1 MTIFTVVCF
10 LVWIY
15 LLSVFTR
22 GKLYFY
28 QFIWGSVGL
37 FVFMMM
43 WIQPVAIRSLT
54 NLVCSAAG
62 VAGRMTGFYE
72 SYSEYSMLFVQHGSE
87 AISLCIDYECS
98 GIIEMMAYV
107 SMLAFFRVY
116 DWMQRIILSV
126 LGCMMIF
133 FANIIRLFVIGTTIY
148 YFGNDAYYIAHTIVG
163 RIIFYALSVI
173 LYYYIFTKSQI
184 VKQKIGGFHYAKN
197 TDTSVQ

>member
-43 WIQPVAIRSLT
+43 WIQPVTIRPLT

-133 FANIIRLFVIGTTIY
+133 FANIIRLFVICTTIY

-163 RIIFYALSVI
+163 RIIFYVLSVI

-197 TDTSVQ
+197 TDTSV

>member
-28 QFIWGSVGL
+28 QFIWGRVGL

-43 WIQPVAIRSLT
+43 WIQPVAIRPLT

-197 TDTSVQ
+197 TDTSV

>member
-43 WIQPVAIRSLT
+43 WIQPVAIRPLT

-116 DWMQRIILSV
+116 EWMQRIILSV

-197 TDTSVQ
+197 TDTSV

>member
-43 WIQPVAIRSLT
+43 WIQPVAIRPLT

-184 VKQKIGGFHYAKN
+184 VKQNIGGFHYAKN
-197 TDTSVQ
+197 TDTSV

>member
-43 WIQPVAIRSLT
+43 WIQPVAIRPLT

-107 SMLAFFRVY
+107 SMLVFFRVY

-197 TDTSVQ
+197 TDTSV

>member
-43 WIQPVAIRSLT
+43 WIQPVAIRPLT
-54 NLVCSAAG
+54 SLVCSAAG

-133 FANIIRLFVIGTTIY
+133 FANIIRLFVICTTIY
-148 YFGNDAYYIAHTIVG
+148 YFGNDVYYIAHTIVG

-197 TDTSVQ
+197 TDTSV

>member
-43 WIQPVAIRSLT
+43 WIQPVAIRPLT

-184 VKQKIGGFHYAKN
+184 VKQKIRGFHYAKN
-197 TDTSVQ
+197 TDTSV

>member
-28 QFIWGSVGL
+28 QFIWGSVGF

-43 WIQPVAIRSLT
+43 WIQPVAIRPLT

>member
-43 WIQPVAIRSLT
+43 WIQPVAIRPLT

-126 LGCMMIF
+126 LVCMMIF
-133 FANIIRLFVIGTTIY
+133 FANIIRLFVICTTIY

-197 TDTSVQ
+197 TDTSV

>member
-43 WIQPVAIRSLT
+43 WIQPVAIRPLT

-107 SMLAFFRVY
+107 SMLVFFRVY
-116 DWMQRIILSV
+116 DWMQRIILYV

-133 FANIIRLFVIGTTIY
+133 FANIIRLFVICTTIY

-197 TDTSVQ
+197 TDTSV

>member
-43 WIQPVAIRSLT
+43 WIQPVAIQPLT
-54 NLVCSAAG
+54 SLVCSAAG
-62 VAGRMTGFYE
+62 VIGRMTGFYE
-72 SYSEYSMLFVQHGSE
+72 SYSEYSMLFVQHGRE

-116 DWMQRIILSV
+116 DWLQRIVLSV

-133 FANIIRLFVIGTTIY
+133 FANIIRLFVICTTIY
-148 YFGNDAYYIAHTIVG
+148 
-163 RIIFYALSVI
+163 
-173 LYYYIFTKSQI
+173 
-184 VKQKIGGFHYAKN
+184 
-197 TDTSVQ
+197 

>member
-43 WIQPVAIRSLT
+43 WIQPVAIRPLT
-54 NLVCSAAG
+54 NLVCSVAG

-197 TDTSVQ
+197 TDTSV

>member
-43 WIQPVAIRSLT
+43 WIQPVAIRPLT

-184 VKQKIGGFHYAKN
+184 VKQKIGGVHYAKN
-197 TDTSVQ
+197 TDTSV

>member
-15 LLSVFTR
+15 MLSVFTR

-43 WIQPVAIRSLT
+43 WIQPVAIRPLT

-197 TDTSVQ
+197 TDTSV

>member
-10 LVWIY
+10 LVWTY

-43 WIQPVAIRSLT
+43 WIQPVAIRPLT

-126 LGCMMIF
+126 FGCMMIF

-197 TDTSVQ
+197 TDTSV

>member
-43 WIQPVAIRSLT
+43 WIQPVAIRPLT

-72 SYSEYSMLFVQHGSE
+72 PYSEYSMLFVQHGSE

-197 TDTSVQ
+197 TDTSV

>member
-43 WIQPVAIRSLT
+43 WIQPVAIRPLT

-87 AISLCIDYECS
+87 AISLCIDCECS

-197 TDTSVQ
+197 TDTSV

>member
-163 RIIFYALSVI
+163 RIIFYVLSVI

-197 TDTSVQ
+197 TDTSV

>member
-43 WIQPVAIRSLT
+43 WIQPVAIRPLT

-116 DWMQRIILSV
+116 DRMQRIILSV

-197 TDTSVQ
+197 TDTSV

>member
-43 WIQPVAIRSLT
+43 WIQPVAIRPLT

-62 VAGRMTGFYE
+62 VAGRMTGLYA
-72 SYSEYSMLFVQHGSE
+72 SYSEYSMSFVPHGSE

-197 TDTSVQ
+197 TDTSV

>member
-37 FVFMMM
+37 FGFMMM
-43 WIQPVAIRSLT
+43 WIQPVAIRPLT

-98 GIIEMMAYV
+98 GIIEMMAYM

-197 TDTSVQ
+197 TDTSV

>member
-43 WIQPVAIRSLT
+43 WIQPVAIQPLT
-54 NLVCSAAG
+54 SLVCSAAG
-62 VAGRMTGFYE
+62 VIGRMTGFYE
-72 SYSEYSMLFVQHGSE
+72 SYSEYSMLFVQHGRE

-116 DWMQRIILSV
+116 DWLQRIVLSV

-133 FANIIRLFVIGTTIY
+133 FANIIRLFVICTTIY

-173 LYYYIFTKSQI
+173 LYYYIFTRSQI

-197 TDTSVQ
+197 TDTSV

>member
-43 WIQPVAIRSLT
+43 WIQPVAIRPLT

-62 VAGRMTGFYE
+62 VAGGMTGFYE

-197 TDTSVQ
+197 TDTSV

>member
-43 WIQPVAIRSLT
+43 WIQPVAIRPLT

-133 FANIIRLFVIGTTIY
+133 FANIIRLFVIGTIIY

-197 TDTSVQ
+197 TDTSV

>member
-37 FVFMMM
+37 FAFMMM
-43 WIQPVAIRSLT
+43 WIQPVAIRPLT

-133 FANIIRLFVIGTTIY
+133 FANIIRLFVICTTIY

-197 TDTSVQ
+197 TDTSV

>member
-43 WIQPVAIRSLT
+43 WIQPVAIRPLT

-133 FANIIRLFVIGTTIY
+133 FANIIRLFVICTTIY

-184 VKQKIGGFHYAKN
+184 VIQKIGGFHYAKN
-197 TDTSVQ
+197 TDNSV

>member
-43 WIQPVAIRSLT
+43 WIQPVAIQPLT
-54 NLVCSAAG
+54 SLVCSAAG
-62 VAGRMTGFYE
+62 VIGRITGFYE

-133 FANIIRLFVIGTTIY
+133 FANIIRLFVICTTIY

-197 TDTSVQ
+197 TDTSV

>member
-43 WIQPVAIRSLT
+43 WIQPVAIRPLT

-62 VAGRMTGFYE
+62 VAGRMTGFFE

-197 TDTSVQ
+197 TDTSV

>member
-43 WIQPVAIRSLT
+43 WIQPVAIRPLT
-54 NLVCSAAG
+54 NLVCSEAG

-98 GIIEMMAYV
+98 GIIEMMAYM

-197 TDTSVQ
+197 TDTSV

>member
-43 WIQPVAIRSLT
+43 WIQPVAIRPLT

-173 LYYYIFTKSQI
+173 LYYYIFTQSQI
-184 VKQKIGGFHYAKN
+184 VKPKIGGFHYAKN
-197 TDTSVQ
+197 TDTSV

>member
-43 WIQPVAIRSLT
+43 WIQPVAIRPLT

-197 TDTSVQ
+197 TDTSAQ

>member
-43 WIQPVAIRSLT
+43 WIQPVWIRPLT

-197 TDTSVQ
+197 TDTSV

>member
-43 WIQPVAIRSLT
+43 WIQPVAIRPLT
-54 NLVCSAAG
+54 NLVCSTAG

-197 TDTSVQ
+197 TDTSV

>member
-1 MTIFTVVCF
+1 
-10 LVWIY
+10 
-15 LLSVFTR
+15 
-22 GKLYFY
+22 
-28 QFIWGSVGL
+28 
-37 FVFMMM
+37 
-43 WIQPVAIRSLT
+43 
-54 NLVCSAAG
+54 
-62 VAGRMTGFYE
+62 MTGFYE

-148 YFGNDAYYIAHTIVG
+148 YFGNDTYYIAHTIVG

-197 TDTSVQ
+197 TDTSV

>member
-43 WIQPVAIRSLT
+43 WIQPVAIRPLT

-107 SMLAFFRVY
+107 SMLTFFRVY

-197 TDTSVQ
+197 TDTSV

>member
-10 LVWIY
+10 LVWAY

-28 QFIWGSVGL
+28 QFIWGSVGI

-43 WIQPVAIRSLT
+43 WVQPVAIQPLT
-54 NLVCSAAG
+54 SLVCSAAG
-62 VAGRMTGFYE
+62 VVGRMTGFYE

-116 DWMQRIILSV
+116 DWMQRIVLSV

-133 FANIIRLFVIGTTIY
+133 FANIIRLFVICTTIY

-197 TDTSVQ
+197 TDTSV

>member
-43 WIQPVAIRSLT
+43 WIQPVAIRPLT

-163 RIIFYALSVI
+163 RIFFYALSVI

-197 TDTSVQ
+197 TDTSV

>member
-37 FVFMMM
+37 FVFLMM
-43 WIQPVAIRSLT
+43 WIQPVAIRPLT

-197 TDTSVQ
+197 TDTSV

>member
-43 WIQPVAIRSLT
+43 WIQPVAIRPLT

-126 LGCMMIF
+126 LGCMVIF

-197 TDTSVQ
+197 TDTSV

>member
-43 WIQPVAIRSLT
+43 WIEPVAIRPLT